1 MGRVAALF
9 FLLSGLKSQKNFCS
23 LSWTNKE
30 EILTKYSTPQ
40 VEIIG
45 LKLSDALKLS
55 SKQIQLQKGLHLL
68 TDPFK
73 I

>member
-1 MGRVAALF
+1 M
-9 FLLSGLKSQKNFCS
+9 
-23 LSWTNKE
+23 
-30 EILTKYSTPQ
+30 TKYSTPQ